1 MNVYMGDL
9 HAHPG
14 YSGGQGTPAEAFASA
29 RASGRDFFAI
39 TEHDYLMSQAEWQ
52 DVLVQAQAQSIN
64 GVFIGLRG
72 FEYHHPLGHLNVFR
86 TNTYIQATDPAYDTL
101 AEFYAWLIA
110 QPQAIGQFNHPLPN
124 FNFNNFAYDSTLD
137 HKITLRELSVSEQF
151 YLSLNAGW
159 HVGTLLNSDT
169 HIKDWGCC
177 PRMGVLAPALTETDI
192 LQAMQAKRTFY
203 VPPDDRNFAV
213 AMQANGYWM
222 GSAIPLTSTIN
233 FIINTHNPDGNG
245 SPLHLHLYDNGSPV
259 AQITLAN
266 TSLTTWSPSIAATLG
281 HYYFVEAIQ
290 DSWAL
295 PAYSSPIW
303 VERPPQA
310 EAGLN
315 RVVPPGTRVTL
326 DGQSSSDP
334 DNKTLAYHWRQTGGP
349 ALALSQAN
357 IFQPTATFTAPA
369 TMGEFAF
376 ALTVVDPGNSTTPPS
391 STRTRS
397 RRPRTST
404 RSGPSAS

>member
-1 MNVYMGDL
+1 MNVYIGDL
-9 HAHPG
+9 HAHTG

-192 LQAMQAKRTFY
+192 LQAMQTKRTFY
-203 VPPDDRNFAV
+203 VPPDDRNFAI

-315 RVVPPGTRVTL
+315 LVVPPGTRVTL

-369 TMGEFAF
+369 TMGEFAC
-376 ALTVVDPGNSTTPPS
+376 ALTVVDPGNLTATDTVKVTVTDEALLAIS
-391 STRTRS
+391 
-397 RRPRTST
+397 
-404 RSGPSAS
+404 